1 MTTLETTPLELP
13 AATAAAGCLLD
24 ATSERQIWQAAIMLV
39 REHGDEAATFAGE
52 EALKHRDGTDHLRYF
67 VWAWITRVTANL
79 IRPEPDPGE
88 YRH

>member
-1 MTTLETTPLELP
+1 MITLETTPLETR
-13 AATAAAGCLLD
+13 AATPAAGCLLD

-39 REHGDEAATFAGE
+39 REHGAEAASFAGE
-52 EALKHRDGTDHLRYF
+52 EALKHHAGTDHLRYF
-67 VWAWITRVTANL
+67 VWAWITRVTADL

>member
-1 MTTLETTPLELP
+1 MTTLETTPLEPRP
-13 AATAAAGCLLD
+13 ATPVAGCLLD

-39 REHGDEAATFAGE
+39 REHGAEAANFAGE
-52 EALKHRDGTDHLRYF
+52 EALKHRDGNDRLRYL
-67 VWAWITRVTANL
+67 VWAWISRVTADL